1 MLRALTLAVWLYLS
15 ATGMPAHAIAP
26 VDSFD
31 MSVPRAPVPVRVE
44 GRQRLVYE
52 VHLSNFGQTEWS
64 LSELQAIDAD
74 TQASVAAWSG
84 TELAARTQVIGRAA
98 APAASVKPGE
108 RAVVYLEFET
118 TQALPKRLRH
128 RLSFAAADGAASKDA
143 ATASAPRTVIGA
155 ELEVGNAASLQL
167 APPLRGGPWVAIYA
181 PQWPRGHRRVFYTL
195 NGRAR
200 LPGRHAIDWVRVDA
214 DGRIA
219 KGDADIAANSLGYG
233 ADVLAVADA
242 RVAAVRDGQPESI
255 KVSDNPRHDF
265 DRAAGNYV
273 VLALADGRY
282 ATYEHLRPGSVKL
295 REGDAVRV
303 GQVIGALG
311 FTGDST
317 GPHLH
322 FHLAD
327 GRVPLAS
334 EGVPYGFAGFR
345 LLGHYPRLDQL
356 GSKPWQALSGE
367 VAAERVDE
375 LPGSN
380 SVVEFPR

>member
-1 MLRALTLAVWLYLS
+1 
-15 ATGMPAHAIAP
+15 
-26 VDSFD
+26 
-31 MSVPRAPVPVRVE
+31 MSVTQAPIPVRVE

-52 VHLSNFGQTEWS
+52 VHLSNFGQSEWA
-64 LSELQAIDAD
+64 LSELRAIDAV
-74 TQASVAAWSG
+74 TGASVAVWSG
-84 TELAARTQVIGRAA
+84 GELAARTQVIGRAA
-98 APAASVKPGE
+98 APTASVKPGE
-108 RAVVYLEFET
+108 RAVVYLEFEA

-128 RLSFAAADGAASKDA
+128 QLSFAALDA
-143 ATASAPRTVIGA
+143 AAGKSAVSASATQTVVGA
-155 ELEVGNAASLQL
+155 ELDVGAAASLQL

-233 ADVLAVADA
+233 AEVLAVADA
-242 RVAAVRDGQPESI
+242 RVAAVRDGQPESVKI
-255 KVSDNPRHDF
+255 SDNPRHDF
-265 DRAAGNYV
+265 DQAAGNYV

-282 ATYEHLRPGSVKL
+282 ATYEHLRPGSIKV

-303 GQVIGALG
+303 GQTIGALG

-327 GRVPLAS
+327 GRTPLAS

-345 LLGHYPRLDQL
+345 LLGHYPQLDRL

-380 SVVEFPR
+380 SVVQFPR

>member
-1 MLRALTLAVWLYLS
+1 MLRPLTLAVSLYLLT
-15 ATGMPAHAIAP
+15 TGMPAHAAAP

-52 VHLSNFGQTEWS
+52 LHLSNFGQREWR

-74 TQASVAAWSG
+74 TEANVAAWSG
-84 TELAARTQVIGRAA
+84 TELAARTQVIGRVA
-98 APAASVKPGE
+98 APAALVKPGE
-108 RAVVYLEFET
+108 RAVVYLELET

-128 RLSFAAADGAASKDA
+128 RLGFAAVDDAAGKDA
-143 ATASAPRTVIGA
+143 ATAAATRSVIGA
-155 ELEVGNAASLQL
+155 ELDVGAAAPLRL

-214 DGRIA
+214 DGRTA

-233 ADVLAVADA
+233 AEVLAVADA
-242 RVAAVRDGQPESI
+242 RVAAVRDGQAESV

-282 ATYEHLRPGSVKL
+282 ATYEHLRPGSIRV

-303 GQVIGALG
+303 GQTIAALG

-327 GRVPLAS
+327 GPVPLAA
-334 EGVPYGFAGFR
+334 EGVAYGFAGFR
-345 LLGHYPRLDQL
+345 LLGHYRQLDRL
-356 GSKPWQALSGE
+356 GSKPWQALGGE

>member
-1 MLRALTLAVWLYLS
+1 MLRPLTLAVSLYFL
-15 ATGMPAHAIAP
+15 ATGMPAHAAAP

-31 MSVPRAPVPVRVE
+31 MSVPQAPVPVRVE

-52 VHLSNFGQTEWS
+52 LHLSNFGQTEWA
-64 LSELQAIDAD
+64 LSELRLIDAGSG
-74 TQASVAAWSG
+74 TKVTAWSG
-84 TELAARTQVIGRAA
+84 AELAARTQAIGRAA
-98 APAASVKPGE
+98 APAGSIKPGE
-108 RAVVYLEFET
+108 RAVVYLELET
-118 TQALPKRLRH
+118 TQPVPKRLRH
-128 RLSFAAADGAASKDA
+128 QLSFAALDVAASKN
-143 ATASAPRTVIGA
+143 ATPASATHSVIGA
-155 ELEVGNAASLQL
+155 ELDVGAAAPLQL

-214 DGRIA
+214 DGRTA

-242 RVAAVRDGQPESI
+242 RVAAVRDGQPESV

-265 DRAAGNYV
+265 DRAAGNYI

-282 ATYEHLRPGSVKL
+282 ATYEHLRPGSIKV
-295 REGDAVRV
+295 REGDAVRA
-303 GQVIGALG
+303 GQTIGALG

-345 LLGHYPRLDQL
+345 LLGHYPQLDRL

-380 SVVEFPR
+380 SVVQFPR